1 MMRNLAPVFILSLWT
16 AYCVAQ
22 GPACV
27 APAPCRQSRERPALG
42 AASERLTASETPLL
56 SAALPN
62 APVPQAQPAS
72 TSQAPNAQSPY
83 PPLANPQSG
92 IEPTPSAT
100 AVGPRLRLTLKQ
112 AEALVVQNNPRIT
125 SAHLEALAAQQVV
138 RETRSSYWPTAVTNL
153 TAVDSQTNT
162 RITAGG
168 LNNPIIFER
177 AAAGATVGQLIT
189 DFGHTSNLVASSRY
203 SAKAADQNALATRE
217 QILLAADQAFFGILQ
232 AQAVRR
238 VAEQTV
244 SERQVVTDQVE
255 ALAKSALKSELDLSF
270 AKVNLAQA
278 KLLLLDAQNNEKG
291 AQAVLAALL
300 GYATS
305 QEFDIIEETSPMNP
319 PPPTLDDLI
328 QQAMQYRP
336 ELQAAQFQYQS
347 TESLKKSDRDALF
360 PTISALGAVGGTPVR
375 DFHLAPWYG
384 AVGVNM
390 QIPVFNGFL
399 FTAREKETD
408 LRAQAEQQRLLD
420 LRNNIA
426 RDVRTSWLN
435 ANTAYDRLD
444 VTNQLLK
451 QANLALDLAQTR
463 YKLGLGSIVELS
475 QAQLQQTQAEIAQAQ
490 AGYEYRLALSVLQYQ
505 TTGI

>member
-1 MMRNLAPVFILSLWT
+1 MRKLALVFSLLLWT
-16 AYCVAQ
+16 RYGVAQ
-22 GPACV
+22 
-27 APAPCRQSRERPALG
+27 APD
-42 AASERLTASETPLL
+42 AATSLFP
-56 SAALPN
+56 AALPS
-62 APVPQAQPAS
+62 APAQQTPPAS
-72 TSQAPNAQSPY
+72 TSQAPN
-83 PPLANPQSG
+83 PPLPNPPVANPQSG
-92 IEPTPSAT
+92 IGPAPTTPAPG
-100 AVGPRLRLTLKQ
+100 ARMRLTLKQ
-112 AEALVVQNNPRIT
+112 AEGLAVQNNPRIT
-125 SAHLEALAAQQVV
+125 GAHLEALAVQQVI

-153 TAVDSQTNT
+153 TAVDSQTNS
-162 RITAGG
+162 RIAAGG

-177 AAAGATVGQLIT
+177 AAGGAAVRQLIT

-203 SAKAADQNALATRE
+203 SAKAADQSALATRE
-217 QILLAADQAFFGILQ
+217 QILLATDQAFFGVLQ
-232 AQAVRR
+232 AQAVLR

-244 SERQVVTDQVE
+244 SARQVVTDQVQ

-270 AKVNLAQA
+270 AQVNLAQA
-278 KLLLLDAQNNEKG
+278 KLLLLDAQNNEK
-291 AQAVLAALL
+291 ASQAALAALL
-300 GYATS
+300 GYVTG
-305 QEFDIIEETSPMNP
+305 QEFEIVDEGGAIAP
-319 PPPTLDDLI
+319 PPPVVDDLI
-328 QQAMQYRP
+328 QQAMQDRP
-336 ELQAAQFQYQS
+336 ELQAAHFLYQS
-347 TESLKKSDRDALF
+347 AESLRKAARDSML
-360 PTISALGAVGGTPVR
+360 PTISAAGAVGGTPVR

-390 QIPVFNGFL
+390 EIPVFNGFL
-399 FTAREKETD
+399 FSAREKEAD
-408 LRAQAEQQRLLD
+408 LRAQADQQRFLD

-490 AGYEYRLALSVLQYQ
+490 AGYEYRLALSVLHYQ

>member
-1 MMRNLAPVFILSLWT
+1 MMRKLTPVFILLFWT
-16 AYCVAQ
+16 ADGVAQ
-22 GPACV
+22 AASA
-27 APAPCRQSRERPALG
+27 APAAL
-42 AASERLTASETPLL
+42 STL
-56 SAALPN
+56 LPN
-62 APVPQAQPAS
+62 APAPQ
-72 TSQAPNAQSPY
+72 SQASSQSQGPTPAIPN
-83 PPLANPQSG
+83 PPVANPQSG
-92 IEPTPSAT
+92 IGPTPTTPAPGT
-100 AVGPRLRLTLKQ
+100 RMRLTLKQ
-112 AEALVVQNNPRIT
+112 AEGLAVQNNPRIT
-125 SAHLEALAAQQVV
+125 SAHLEALAVQQIV
-138 RETRSSYWPTAVTNL
+138 RETRSSYWPTAVANL
-153 TAVDSQTNT
+153 TAVDSQTNS
-162 RITAGG
+162 RIAAGG

-177 AAAGATVGQLIT
+177 AAGGAVVSQLIT

-203 SAKAADQNALATRE
+203 SAKAADQSALATRE
-217 QILLAADQAFFGILQ
+217 QILLATDQAFFGVLQ
-232 AQAVRR
+232 AQAVLR

-244 SERQVVTDQVE
+244 SARQVVTDQVQ

-270 AKVNLAQA
+270 AQVNLAQA
-278 KLLLLDAQNNEKG
+278 KLLLLDAQNNEK
-291 AQAVLAALL
+291 ASQAALAALL
-300 GYATS
+300 GYVTG
-305 QEFDIIEETSPMNP
+305 QEFEIVDAGGAMAP
-319 PPPTLDDLI
+319 PPPVVDDLI
-328 QQAMQYRP
+328 QQAMQDRP
-336 ELQAAQFQYQS
+336 ELQAAHFQYKS
-347 TESLKKSDRDALF
+347 TESLKKAARDSML
-360 PTISALGAVGGTPVR
+360 PTISAAGAVGGTPVR

-390 QIPVFNGFL
+390 EIPVFNGFL
-399 FTAREKETD
+399 FTAREKEAD
-408 LRAQAEQQRLLD
+408 LRAQADQQRFLD